1 MYSKIIKFTS
11 WALLIAGIVIG
22 CLGFIIGFGTNDA
35 LAVDILLYWA
45 YVMVGLTLA
54 AIIVVG
60 IIIGALTN
68 PKGLLK
74 TGIVVLC
81 CAVIVAVAYFLA
93 PGSEAVG
100 YVGPQPDSQTLKFTD
115 TVLNLT
121 YLSCA
126 AAVAAIVVG
135 AIVGTVRK

>member
-22 CLGFIIGFGTNDA
+22 CLGFITGFTTNDA
-35 LAVDILLYWA
+35 LAVDLLLYWA

-60 IIIGALTN
+60 IIISAMTN

-74 TGIVVLC
+74 TGIVVLG

-121 YLSCA
+121 YLSC
-126 AAVAAIVVG
+126 VAAIVAIVVGSVVG
-135 AIVGTVRK
+135 AVRK